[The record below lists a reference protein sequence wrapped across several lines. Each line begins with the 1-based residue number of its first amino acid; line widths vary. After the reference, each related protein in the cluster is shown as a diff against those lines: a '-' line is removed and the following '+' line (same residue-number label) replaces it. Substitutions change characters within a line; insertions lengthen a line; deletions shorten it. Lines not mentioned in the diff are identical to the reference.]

1 MTKNKKPKS
10 IPRSKIPAT
19 KKERTNRMIKIFIEG
34 TRATVG
40 YYRIMQV
47 VHMKLKQRNQLT
59 NDLNREIISV
69 SAAVDKILR
78 DFYLWGIP
86 ALEKIGNSVPAKYL
100 EEESER
106 IIKQL
111 REEESK
117 IIIPGQGKPGKIFIP
132 KMHVNI
138 NQLKKEMKGG

>member
-1 MTKNKKPKS
+1 
-10 IPRSKIPAT
+10 
-19 KKERTNRMIKIFIEG
+19 
-34 TRATVG
+34 
-40 YYRIMQV
+40 
-47 VHMKLKQRNQLT
+47 MKLKQRNQLT
-59 NDLNREIISV
+59 DDLNREIISV

-117 IIIPGQGKPGKIFIP
+117 IIIPGQGKHNTWAG
-132 KMHVNI
+132 
-138 NQLKKEMKGG
+138 